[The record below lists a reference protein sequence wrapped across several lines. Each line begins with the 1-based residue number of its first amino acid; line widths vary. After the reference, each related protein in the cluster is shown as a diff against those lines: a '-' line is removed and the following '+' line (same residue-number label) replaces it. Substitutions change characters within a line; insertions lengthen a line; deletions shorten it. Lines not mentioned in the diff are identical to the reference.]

1 MPEMIEKKEFIST
14 IRIPSATTSCGGV
27 LDRQHHSHST
37 MAKLVSESVV
47 RVKEQSAK
55 LTQSRPYI

>member
-14 IRIPSATTSCGGV
+14 IRIPSATTSCGV